1 MPQRNPAE
9 PADPIRRAPKQ
20 ARARTTKDAIFE
32 ATIQLLET
40 QGEAAFNTNRIAER
54 AGVSIGTLYQYFSRK
69 EDIVIELGNREAQ
82 KHRDNNAVLNAA
94 FEAGTLSM
102 EQVVRA
108 STRSYINQMKD
119 HPATRRMALKVI
131 RNEATPTQ
139 MGQGAITTSKLL
151 PFPKGGTKTDA
162 FILSRAVMGTVQA
175 AVLEDYKGL
184 YGKAF
189 EDGIVR
195 LRMGYWGE

>member
-1 MPQRNPAE
+1 M
-9 PADPIRRAPKQ
+9 RRAPKQ
-20 ARARTTKDAIFE
+20 ARARATKDAIFE

-40 QGEAAFNTNRIAER
+40 EGEAAFNTNRIAER

-69 EDIVIELGNREAQ
+69 QDIVIELGNRAAAD
-82 KHRDNNAVLNAA
+82 HRANNAKLNTA
-94 FEAGTLSM
+94 FDAGTLTM
-102 EQVVRA
+102 EEVVRA

-119 HPATRRMALKVI
+119 TPATRRMALKVI
-131 RNEATPTQ
+131 RDEASAAQ
-139 MGQGAITTSKLL
+139 MGHGANKTSNLH

-195 LRMGYWGE
+195 LVMGYWGDE